1 MQRKFTNSV
10 VLLGRDPLGTHTS
23 ARTKTDP
30 IWSPLGC
37 EPPICSLSSGLESAA
52 PVEPGGG
59 GGRAREARVPSLLGH
74 GSTCG
79 LRQTCLFVFEVSR
92 L

>member
-30 IWSPLGC
+30 I
-37 EPPICSLSSGLESAA
+37 
-52 PVEPGGG
+52 
-59 GGRAREARVPSLLGH
+59 
-74 GSTCG
+74 
-79 LRQTCLFVFEVSR
+79 
-92 L
+92 